1 MWSLHIRYY
10 QVHGSHP
17 RPSLPYCNYVAYTRY
32 PAATHPIYSSSWLE
46 NSCFKKTTAKK
57 KKTQG
62 KRHHVISSKLPAL
75 APRQAACQVGGWVGE
90 LGAAPQGEQLEVG
103 SWLVVNPNLEEGEE
117 GLHERGAGVEV
128 GVGNWGCR

>member
-1 MWSLHIRYY
+1 MWHIQGTLLLPTQSTL
-10 QVHGSHP
+10 QVGWKT
-17 RPSLPYCNYVAYTRY
+17 LA
-32 PAATHPIYSSSWLE
+32 L
-46 NSCFKKTTAKK
+46 KKQQQKK
-57 KKTQG
+57 KKKNPR

-103 SWLVVNPNLEEGEE
+103 SWLVANPNLEEGEE